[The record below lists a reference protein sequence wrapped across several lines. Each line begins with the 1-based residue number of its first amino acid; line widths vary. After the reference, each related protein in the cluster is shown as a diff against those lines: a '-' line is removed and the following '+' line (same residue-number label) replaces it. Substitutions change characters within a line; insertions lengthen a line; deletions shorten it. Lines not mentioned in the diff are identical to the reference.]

1 MLSIHLAP
9 LNFSDSGLSMTT
21 RNDQQ
26 VLDYLEQ
33 ARQVAARA
41 YCPYSKFTVGCVLVD
56 TQGRVFEGCNVE
68 NASYSVTLCA
78 ERTAGSQ
85 AIAQGSRTWEAIYI
99 VSPTRVSPC
108 GTCRQFLFELA
119 PQLKIYLGDLHSRE
133 FIGPVAIGDLLP
145 MAMNLQQTTLPVP

>member
-1 MLSIHLAP
+1 MLSIHLDP

-85 AIAQGSRTWEAIYI
+85 AIAQGSRTWDAIYI

-119 PQLKIYLGDLHSRE
+119 PQLKIYLGDFQSRE

>member
-85 AIAQGSRTWEAIYI
+85 AIAQGSRTWDAIYI